1 MSNAIEFDN
10 VSKRFRMDRSRPR
23 SFQEVLVSA
32 FQRKPEMPGEH
43 EFWALKDVS
52 FEVPR
57 GATVGLIGPNGSG
70 KSTSLNLI
78 AKIFETTSGAVRVNG
93 RVTALLELGAG
104 FHPELSGRDNIHLNG
119 ALMGLSRR
127 EINRKVEAIIEFSEV
142 SSFIDVPVKL
152 YSSGMYVRLG
162 FSVAVHLDPE
172 ILLVDEVLA
181 VGDAAFQ
188 HKCMTRIGEMRRS
201 GVTIL
206 LVSHDLGTVQ
216 ALCERAVWF
225 DHGVVRQVGHST
237 DVAMAYLNR
246 VAEDEAAKNGADEN
260 ASSAPEIGTGRWG
273 TGEVEITDVDLLDAS
288 GAVRRVFLTGAE
300 MNIRIRYRAA
310 KRVLDPIF
318 GLAIHSQQG
327 VHISGP
333 NTMFSSV
340 PIEAIQGR
348 GELVYRIPGLPLLE
362 GGYLVS
368 VASVNRENTQTYSY
382 HDRLYPFQVFP
393 GSSRERY
400 GLMTLKGTWKTG
412 EENPQ
417 DLPRDRNGSAVP
429 SDVDGF

>member
-32 FQRKPEMPGEH
+32 FQRKPELPGEH

-52 FEVPR
+52 YEVPR

-78 AKIFETTSGAVRVNG
+78 AKIFQPTSGSVRVDG

-104 FHPELSGRDNIHLNG
+104 FHPELSGRDNINLNG

-127 EINRKVEAIIEFSEV
+127 EIKRKVDAIIDFSEV

-162 FSVAVHLDPE
+162 FSVAVHLDPD

-188 HKCMTRIGEMRRS
+188 HKCMTRIGELRRS

-225 DHGVVRQVGHST
+225 DHGVVQKVGNAT

-246 VAEDEAAKNGADEN
+246 VAEDEAAKTGTAETPARARDT
-260 ASSAPEIGTGRWG
+260 STGRWG
-273 TGEVEITDVDLLDAS
+273 TGEVEIMGVDFLDAS
-288 GAVRRVFLTGAE
+288 GAERRVFLTGAE
-300 MNIRIRYRAA
+300 MKIRIRYRAA
-310 KRVLDPIF
+310 NRVLDPIF

-327 VHISGP
+327 AHICGP
-333 NTMFSSV
+333 NTMFSGT
-340 PIEAIQGR
+340 PIEYVE
-348 GELVYRIPGLPLLE
+348 GEGAVTYRIPDLPLLE
-362 GGYLVS
+362 GGYVVT
-368 VASVNRENTQTYSY
+368 VASHNREDSKMYAY

-393 GSSRERY
+393 GASRERY
-400 GLMTLKGTWKTG
+400 GLVTMNG
-412 EENPQ
+412 EWEIRL
-417 DLPRDRNGSAVP
+417 DDGESAY
-429 SDVDGF
+429 

>member
-1 MSNAIEFDN
+1 MSNAIEFEN

-23 SFQEVLVSA
+23 SFQEVLVTA
-32 FQRKPEMPGEH
+32 FQRKPVVPGER

-78 AKIFETTSGAVRVNG
+78 AKIFDATSGAVRVNG

-119 ALMGLSRR
+119 ALMGLSRH
-127 EINRKVEAIIEFSEV
+127 EINRKVESIIDFSEV

-162 FSVAVHLDPE
+162 FSVAVHLDPD

-206 LVSHDLGTVQ
+206 LVSHDLGSVQ

-225 DHGVVRQVGHST
+225 DHGVVRKVGNST

-246 VAEDEAAKNGADEN
+246 VAEDEAAKSDVAEVP
-260 ASSAPEIGTGRWG
+260 ARAPDAGPGRWG
-273 TGEVEITDVDLLDAS
+273 TGEVEITDVEFLDAS

-300 MNIRIRYRAA
+300 MNIRIRYRAP

-327 VHISGP
+327 AHICGP
-333 NTMFSSV
+333 NTNFAGV
-340 PIEAIQGR
+340 PIEVVQGS
-348 GELVYRIPGLPLLE
+348 GELTYRIPNLALLE
-362 GGYLVS
+362 GGFVVS
-368 VASVNRENTQTYSY
+368 VSCHNRDDTRMYAY
-382 HDRLYPFQVFP
+382 HDRLYAFQVFP
-393 GSSRERY
+393 GASRERY
-400 GLMTLKGTWKTG
+400 GLVTMGGAWEMRPDDAEPTY
-412 EENPQ
+412 
-417 DLPRDRNGSAVP
+417 
-429 SDVDGF
+429 

>member
-1 MSNAIEFDN
+1 MSNAIEFEK

-23 SFQEVLVSA
+23 SFQEALVAA
-32 FQRKPEMPGEH
+32 FRRTPVVPGEH

-78 AKIFETTSGAVRVNG
+78 ARIFEATSGAVRVDG

-127 EINRKVEAIIEFSEV
+127 EISRKVEAIIDFSEV

-162 FSVAVHLDPE
+162 FSAAVHLDPD

-188 HKCMTRIGEMRRS
+188 HKCMTRIGELRRS

-225 DHGVVRQVGHST
+225 DHGLVRQVGNST

-246 VAEDEAAKNGADEN
+246 VAEDEAAKSGDPQSPARTLD
-260 ASSAPEIGTGRWG
+260 AGSRRWG
-273 TGEVEITDVDLLDAS
+273 TGEVEITDVEFLDAS

-318 GLAIHSQQG
+318 GMAIHSQQG
-327 VHISGP
+327 AHICGP
-333 NTMFSSV
+333 NTMFSGA
-340 PIEAIQGR
+340 PIEFVEGD
-348 GELVYRIPGLPLLE
+348 GTVTYRIEQLPLLE
-362 GGYLVS
+362 GGYVVT
-368 VASVNRENTQTYSY
+368 VASHNREDSKMYAY
-382 HDRLYPFQVFP
+382 HDRLYPFQVYP
-393 GSSRERY
+393 GATRERY
-400 GLMTLKGTWKTG
+400 GLVTMGGAWAMRPDDA
-412 EENPQ
+412 EP
-417 DLPRDRNGSAVP
+417 AH
-429 SDVDGF
+429 

>member
-1 MSNAIEFDN
+1 MSNAIEFDK
-10 VSKRFRMDRSRPR
+10 VAKRFRMDRSRPR
-23 SFQEVLVSA
+23 SFQEALVAA
-32 FQRKPEMPGEH
+32 FQRKLILPGER

-78 AKIFETTSGAVRVNG
+78 ARIFEATSGEVRVNG

-127 EINRKVEAIIEFSEV
+127 EIKRKVDAIIEFSEV

-225 DHGVVRQVGHST
+225 DHGLVRKVGNST

-246 VAEDEAAKNGADEN
+246 VAEDEAAKNGAAQGLTN
-260 ASSAPEIGTGRWG
+260 GPEVGPGRWG
-273 TGEVEITDVDLLDAS
+273 TGEVEITDVEFLDAS

-327 VHISGP
+327 AHICGP
-333 NTMFSSV
+333 NTMFSGA
-340 PIEAIQGR
+340 PIEFVE
-348 GELVYRIPGLPLLE
+348 GEGEVTYRVAQLPLLE
-362 GGYLVS
+362 GGYVVS
-368 VASVNRENTQTYSY
+368 VASHNREDSKMYAY
-382 HDRLYPFQVFP
+382 HDRLYAFQVFP
-393 GSSRERY
+393 GASRERY
-400 GLMTLKGTWKTG
+400 GLVTM
-412 EENPQ
+412 
-417 DLPRDRNGSAVP
+417 
-429 SDVDGF
+429 DGAWETRPYDAEPTY